1 MSKKNSFTVYFL
13 VGAAAGSLLFF
24 LYAARKG
31 TAAWKIFNRDN
42 NSSTEDSSDNCNGI
56 LQFFEDG
63 INHSFRQA
71 VRKIDREIRSIRAG
85 FSAAVKSIGRKTEY
99 KFLEDVTEDFI
110 LDDKSFGF
118 ETDKLPKSEGMKR
131 RTDHKRFS

>member
-13 VGAAAGSLLFF
+13 LGAAAGSLLFF

-31 TAAWKIFNRDN
+31 TAARKIIKRDN
-42 NSSTEDSSDNCNGI
+42 NSSTENSSGI
-56 LQFFEDG
+56 LQFFDEG
-63 INHSFRQA
+63 IHHSFRQA